1 MFYRKNQFLK
11 VQKIHRKA
19 LKVMV
24 NNKVGYGELLH
35 LNNEVSIHQKHIHVL
50 ICEVFKS
57 LTNSN
62 PESIWSYFVF
72 KDINI

>member
-1 MFYRKNQFLK
+1 MF
-11 VQKIHRKA
+11 
-19 LKVMV
+19 

>member
-19 LKVMV
+19 LKVMF

-57 LTNSN
+57 LTNPN